1 MELLPIVYTPTVGR
15 ACQQYSHIFRRP
27 RGVWITPDDVDR
39 IPALLRN
46 APSQDIRLIVATDNE
61 RILGLGDQGAGG
73 MGIPVGKLALYTAA
87 AGIHPSHCLPVSLD
101 VGTDNAELLSDP
113 YYLGYRHPRLRGDAY
128 WRVLDA
134 FVAAVKEV
142 YPACLIQWEDFRKN
156 IAFEV
161 LRRYQEQ
168 VLSFNDDI
176 QGTAAVAVAGV
187 LSAIRITGGTLCQ
200 QRIVYAG
207 AGAAGVGI
215 GSLMAMAMREEI
227 NDSSVI
233 RAAQVFVDT
242 GGLLHRRRRIDDPQ
256 KEPLALDDNA
266 MAHYGFDKD
275 GRYDLLE
282 VVRVVRPTVLVGT
295 TAQPG
300 TFSEAV
306 IREMARHVERP
317 IVLPLSNPSSKA
329 ECTPAEAIRWTSGR
343 AIVATGTCFD
353 PVVCDGRTYVIG
365 QGNNVFIFPGVG
377 LGCILSG
384 AHQVTDALFLAA
396 AHALANC
403 VGQDRLDSGSI
414 YPNQKDLRNVAARVA
429 AAVIGEVERQQGK
442 QAEDRDWTVEQVRDA
457 MWRPDYPAYA

>member
-1 MELLPIVYTPTVGR
+1 M
-15 ACQQYSHIFRRP
+15 
-27 RGVWITPDDVDR
+27 
-39 IPALLRN
+39 
-46 APSQDIRLIVATDNE
+46 
-61 RILGLGDQGAGG
+61 
-73 MGIPVGKLALYTAA
+73 
-87 AGIHPSHCLPVSLD
+87 
-101 VGTDNAELLSDP
+101 
-113 YYLGYRHPRLRGDAY
+113 
-128 WRVLDA
+128 
-134 FVAAVKEV
+134 
-142 YPACLIQWEDFRKN
+142 
-156 IAFEV
+156 
-161 LRRYQEQ
+161 
-168 VLSFNDDI
+168 
-176 QGTAAVAVAGV
+176 
-187 LSAIRITGGTLCQ
+187 
-200 QRIVYAG
+200 
-207 AGAAGVGI
+207 
-215 GSLMAMAMREEI
+215 
-227 NDSSVI
+227 
-233 RAAQVFVDT
+233 DT
-242 GGLLHRRRRIDDPQ
+242 GGLLHRGRRIDDPQ

-396 AHALANC
+396 AHCAGELRSA
-403 VGQDRLDSGSI
+403 RTDSIQGASI
-414 YPNQKDLRNVAARVA
+414 PIRKTFATLPRVA